1 MSADHERLSE
11 LFAAASRLA
20 PGERRA
26 YLERACGEETA
37 LCDEVLALL
46 EHDRPNPALEGI
58 QSAALEIATAAGQA
72 DLETIGPYRILRR
85 IGVGGMGIVYEAEQ
99 KNPTRR
105 VALKVLRA
113 GVLDPGLLQ
122 RFEVEAQVLGWL
134 DHPGIARIFEAGT
147 AQTAHGTQPYFAME
161 LVRGEP
167 IIAHAEH
174 ARLGLRAR
182 LELIASVCDAIHH
195 AHQKGVIHRDLKPAN
210 ILVDA
215 QGTARVLDF
224 GIARVTNEDLR
235 RTTIETRAGDLV
247 GTLPYMSPEQVSG
260 DPASIDIRSDV
271 YALGVLTY
279 ELVAGRLPLEVHSS
293 AIHEAVR
300 SVVEDE
306 PPRLGT
312 LDARLRGDIETIV
325 AKALEKDKARRYASA
340 RELASDLRHYFN
352 HEPVVARPPSA
363 TYQLRKFVRRNR
375 VLVGGMATTFIAL
388 VAGLAVSLKLYF
400 EERDA
405 EQRATESAADAE
417 AALTLETEARKAA
430 DTALALEQEARDEA
444 NAARQRA
451 EDSAAFLLET
461 QEYFDRLFAAPTP
474 YTDGADVRVVEVLE
488 RTVAGVDEA
497 FPDRPL
503 ARARVLQRVGVTY
516 SDLGMHAEGLALL
529 QRAAALFD
537 EFQPEPTLARAQ
549 LAAALANAH
558 GHGIDFE
565 SSIAAGEDA
574 LARFAALE
582 DAPPGTDSAARRSV
596 IQALAASSRW
606 EEALALGTDAVVR
619 ARAVGD
625 RRSLALCLTLLATTE
640 VQTGRIAPAEAHVR
654 ESIVIWEELGES
666 GSIHALDARKVLA
679 ATLFWAREPAKTREA
694 LALQTANLEALER
707 IIGRD
712 HVALTEA
719 LEALGAICGQMAR
732 PEEAL
737 AYFERALE
745 MSQRLWGDTP
755 NQSVAN
761 VLGLRATAK
770 LALGR
775 VDEAEA
781 DMLEALALLRALA
794 PGSGVLASNL
804 ANLGII
810 QTRKQRYEEA
820 ADSFE
825 EAIAIRAKDAD
836 PTEPR
841 LELDRTRLV
850 DALENLGDVERAA
863 RPLAERAQARRLRLG
878 PSHRDTLVAELEWA
892 RNLALRAEWDEAAA
906 LVERIE
912 FHADEAFAQA
922 PDWRAA
928 VEVVS
933 AWVAGRGGEVDEE
946 HERLRS
952 ACAELHALHG
962 ADPAL
967 MRRFAGVFDDVEAG
981 R

>member
-11 LFAAASRLA
+11 LFAAASRLE
-20 PGERRA
+20 PGARRA

-46 EHDRPNPALEGI
+46 EHDRTNPALEGI
-58 QSAALEIATAAGQA
+58 QSAALEIATAAEQA
-72 DLETIGPYRILRR
+72 DLQTIGPYRIVRR

-113 GVLDPGLLQ
+113 GALDPRLLR

-147 AQTAHGTQPYFAME
+147 AETAHGTQPYFAME

-167 IIAHAEH
+167 IIVYAEH
-174 ARLGLRAR
+174 ARLDLGAR
-182 LELIASVCDAIHH
+182 LELIATVCDAIHH

-215 QGTARVLDF
+215 QGTARILDF
-224 GIARVTNEDLR
+224 GIARVTDEDLR
-235 RTTIETRAGDLV
+235 RTTIETRAGDLL
-247 GTLPYMSPEQVSG
+247 GTLPYMSPEQIGG
-260 DPASIDIRSDV
+260 DPARIDIRSDV

-293 AIHEAVR
+293 AIPEAVR
-300 SVVEDE
+300 AVVEDE

-340 RELASDLRHYFN
+340 RELASDLRHYLN
-352 HEPVVARPPSA
+352 HEPVVARAPST

-375 VLVGGMATTFIAL
+375 VLVGGVATTFVAL
-388 VAGLAVSLKLYF
+388 VAGLALSLKLYF
-400 EERDA
+400 EEKDA
-405 EQRATESAADAE
+405 EQRATASASRAQEALVLE
-417 AALTLETEARKAA
+417 EEARAAAVAALAH
-430 DTALALEQEARDEA
+430 EQEARDEA
-444 NAARQRA
+444 NAARERA

-461 QEYFDRLFAAPTP
+461 QEYFDGLFAAPTP

-516 SDLGMHAEGLALL
+516 SDLGLHAEGLALL

-537 EFQPEPTLARAQ
+537 EFEEEPTLARAQ
-549 LAAALANAH
+549 LASALANAYCQL
-558 GHGIDFE
+558 IDFE
-565 SSIAAGEDA
+565 RSLAAGEDA

-582 DAPPGTDSAARRSV
+582 DAPRDADFAARRSLV
-596 IQALAASSRW
+596 QALTASNRW
-606 EEALALGTDAVVR
+606 EEALARGADAVAR

-625 RRSLALCLTLLATTE
+625 MRSLALSSTQVATAE
-640 VQTGRIAPAEAHVR
+640 VQIGRIAPAEAHVR
-654 ESIVIWEELGES
+654 EAIAIWEELGES
-666 GSIHALDARKVLA
+666 ESIHALDARKVLA
-679 ATLFWAREPAKTREA
+679 ATLFWTREPEKTREA
-694 LALQTANLEALER
+694 LEIQTANLAALTR

-712 HVALTEA
+712 HIALTEA
-719 LEALGAICGQMAR
+719 LEALGAMCGQLAR
-732 PEEAL
+732 PDEAL

-745 MSQRLWGDTP
+745 MSYRLWGDTP

-770 LALGR
+770 IALGR

-781 DMLEALALLRALA
+781 DMLEAIALLRELA

-804 ANLGII
+804 ANLGILL
-810 QTRKQRYEEA
+810 TRKQRHAEA

-825 EAIAIRAKDAD
+825 EAIAIRAPDAD

-841 LELDRTRLV
+841 LDMDRTRLI
-850 DALENLGDVERAA
+850 DALEKLGDAERAA
-863 RPLAERAQARRLRLG
+863 RPLAERAEARRMRLG
-878 PSHRDTLVAELEWA
+878 P
-892 RNLALRAEWDEAAA
+892 
-906 LVERIE
+906 
-912 FHADEAFAQA
+912 
-922 PDWRAA
+922 
-928 VEVVS
+928 
-933 AWVAGRGGEVDEE
+933 
-946 HERLRS
+946 
-952 ACAELHALHG
+952 
-962 ADPAL
+962 
-967 MRRFAGVFDDVEAG
+967 
-981 R
+981 